1 MQRDRQ
7 SPKEPWRI
15 TLGIISI
22 AYIVYMWIKKDI
34 VEIYSS
40 MPQEQVL
47 PLIFTTIAVSLIK
60 VAAIAAGIILIKWI
74 IGKFFGSK

>member
-1 MQRDRQ
+1 
-7 SPKEPWRI
+7 
-15 TLGIISI
+15 
-22 AYIVYMWIKKDI
+22 MWVKKDI
-34 VEIYSS
+34 VEVYSS

-60 VAAIAAGIILIKWI
+60 VAAIAAGIILMKWI

>member
-7 SPKEPWRI
+7 SPKEPWII

-22 AYIVYMWIKKDI
+22 AYIVYMWVKKDI

-47 PLIFTTIAVSLIK
+47 PLIFTTVAVSLIK
-60 VAAIAAGIILIKWI
+60 VVAIAGGIILIKRI
-74 IGKFFGSK
+74 IDKFFGCK